1 MPSGCTILAVALGD
15 RGHGTASMCRIEC
28 RGARAVG
35 SACGGSQS
43 AAQTHRAG
51 ADCPGLGR
59 SAPGAAGG
67 AKYRRQPADGV
78 AMVTALCRERDR
90 RPAARQD
97 PQARQGADRGGNR
110 GAGRGA
116 GLHRAGARSNS
127 LDRPGDGQSH
137 RHLAGF
143 GAAHL
148 AGAQTA
154 AAPVTHLQGLARSQ
168 LCRQAHRCR
177 RALCC
182 ISSNLI

>member
-97 PQARQGADRGGNR
+97 PQARQGTDRGGNR
-110 GAGRGA
+110 SAGSWRWPAPSRRTKQLTGPAGRWPKPSASRWVRCSASGRRTNCSRTSYA
-116 GLHRAGARSNS
+116 PSRA
-127 LDRPGDGQSH
+127 
-137 RHLAGF
+137 
-143 GAAHL
+143 
-148 AGAQTA
+148 
-154 AAPVTHLQGLARSQ
+154 
-168 LCRQAHRCR
+168 
-177 RALCC
+177 RAIPALPT
-182 ISSNLI
+182 SSPLSSGSMLY